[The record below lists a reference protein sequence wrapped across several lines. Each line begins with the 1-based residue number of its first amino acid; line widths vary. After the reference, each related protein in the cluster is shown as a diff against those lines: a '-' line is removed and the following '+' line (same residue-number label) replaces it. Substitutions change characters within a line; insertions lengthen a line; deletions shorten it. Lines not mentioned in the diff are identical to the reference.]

1 MTTSQR
7 SVTGAV
13 AALLLLLHG
22 PGFTPVSARQ
32 SDRAALAERAK
43 QRLQA
48 LRAEAQSLLA
58 RERTL
63 LTNLRRLEVERQLKT
78 EELQQFER
86 DAAQIEEEHADITRH
101 LALLQRAH
109 DEQSPA
115 LRARLREVY
124 KLGSGGYVRLLFALE
139 NPRDLGRALRTV
151 STIAAQDRER
161 VRAHQTTIASLAA
174 ERQTLEKRRADLD
187 ALRRDAASARAALDR
202 AVKERAALVD
212 AIDYRRDLNAQLT
225 GELEAAQADLQRTV
239 AGLGGGSAAALPLRT
254 LQGALEWPASG
265 DVVTQFGRSRA
276 SRGTAVLRRGIEIA
290 AAQGSPVRAVHAGT
304 VAHAAPF
311 SGFGNLVI
319 VEHGNRAFSVYGY
332 LDELPV
338 PRGGRV
344 EAGAV
349 IGTVG
354 LDPAG
359 QAALYFEL
367 RVDGEP
373 VDPLQWLEGPRE

>member
-1 MTTSQR
+1 
-7 SVTGAV
+7 
-13 AALLLLLHG
+13 
-22 PGFTPVSARQ
+22 
-32 SDRAALAERAK
+32 
-43 QRLQA
+43 
-48 LRAEAQSLLA
+48 
-58 RERTL
+58 
-63 LTNLRRLEVERQLKT
+63 
-78 EELQQFER
+78 
-86 DAAQIEEEHADITRH
+86 
-101 LALLQRAH
+101 
-109 DEQSPA
+109 
-115 LRARLREVY
+115 
-124 KLGSGGYVRLLFALE
+124 
-139 NPRDLGRALRTV
+139 
-151 STIAAQDRER
+151 
-161 VRAHQTTIASLAA
+161 
-174 ERQTLEKRRADLD
+174 
-187 ALRRDAASARAALDR
+187 
-202 AVKERAALVD
+202 
-212 AIDYRRDLNAQLT
+212 
-225 GELEAAQADLQRTV
+225 
-239 AGLGGGSAAALPLRT
+239 
-254 LQGALEWPASG
+254 
-265 DVVTQFGRSRA
+265 
-276 SRGTAVLRRGIEIA
+276 VLRRGIEIA